1 MEDWMLNRLE
11 EIKTRFKD
19 LEVMMTK
26 PEIISNQVQM
36 TKISKEYRN
45 LENVNVLWNSY
56 QNISNEINENKEL
69 IDSEDI
75 DMSELASSE
84 NEELEKE
91 LAKIYEELN
100 LALIPKDATDEADAI
115 IEIRAGTGGDEAAIF
130 GNDLLRMYTRYAENQ
145 KWKMNILSSSYS
157 ETGGIKEI
165 VVEISGEGTFSKLK
179 HESGVHRVQRVP
191 KTESQG
197 RIHTSTATVAVLPK
211 SEEIDIEIKDD
222 DIRTDVFHSGGAGG
236 QNVNKVATAI
246 RLTHSPS
253 GIVVSCQNERSQLQN
268 KIQAME
274 ILKSKLWDLEIQ
286 KQQNERSEA
295 RKSQVGSGGRSE
307 KIRTY
312 NYPQGR
318 ITDHRIK
325 LTSHRLSEFMDG
337 LIDEIIEPLM
347 KDEQAK
353 KMISNKSN
361 EWKI

>member
-1 MEDWMLNRLE
+1 MLNRLE

-115 IEIRAGTGGDEAAIF
+115 IEIRAGTGGDDAAIF
-130 GNDLLRMYTRYAENQ
+130 GNDLLRMSTRYAENQ

-361 EWKI
+361 E

>member
-19 LEVMMTK
+19 LELMMTK

-353 KMISNKSN
+353 KMISSKSN
-361 EWKI
+361 E

>member
-1 MEDWMLNRLE
+1 MLNRLE

-337 LIDEIIEPLM
+337 LILSLIHI
-347 KDEQAK
+347 
-353 KMISNKSN
+353 
-361 EWKI
+361 

>member
-84 NEELEKE
+84 NEELEKV

-353 KMISNKSN
+353 KMISSKSN
-361 EWKI
+361 E

>member
-1 MEDWMLNRLE
+1 MLNRLE

-19 LEVMMTK
+19 LEIMMTK

-69 IDSEDI
+69 IDSEDV

-197 RIHTSTATVAVLPK
+197 GINTWTATVAVLPK